1 MDDSTKENLRNHFAS
16 CAKFID
22 EAIKDEKSV
31 LVHCAAGV
39 SRSASRQ
46 FRLFSKLANM
56 FTPVNAPQSTLYEN
70 ITLHN
75 SKDAIQTQ
83 QIDDQP
89 KSTIQQIDDQ
99 PKLTMVTKK
108 MDYDTAFNF
117 VKERRTKIMP
127 NSAFVGQ
134 LQELAESVKN
144 NSF

>member
-1 MDDSTKENLRNHFAS
+1 MSKLGTPEYTYHQIEVDDSTKENLRNHFAS

-39 SRSASRQ
+39 SRSASIIIA
-46 FRLFSKLANM
+46 FL
-56 FTPVNAPQSTLYEN
+56 
-70 ITLHN
+70 I
-75 SKDAIQTQ
+75 I
-83 QIDDQP
+83 
-89 KSTIQQIDDQ
+89 
-99 PKLTMVTKK
+99 TKK